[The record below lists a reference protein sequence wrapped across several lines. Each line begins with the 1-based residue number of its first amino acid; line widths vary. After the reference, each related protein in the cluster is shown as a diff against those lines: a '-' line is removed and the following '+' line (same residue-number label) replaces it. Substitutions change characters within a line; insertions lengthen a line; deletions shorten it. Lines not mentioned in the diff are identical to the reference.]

1 MTSQWYEVRNQT
13 LYRPCVDVEN
23 CDVKKGALKNM
34 DKRTKR
40 PIMRMKFAKPL
51 AALTGLAILALAA
64 PAMAAGNMTTAAL
77 QAQFNKDVVGKTIV
91 YIPVSYS
98 VPLTRIWGLTMQKE
112 AKALGIKFS
121 VRDPDFNTQRE
132 EQLLEAVIAQ
142 HPDLLIVHN
151 PNVQVL
157 ASALKRAE
165 DAGIYV
171 IQVNMASRYK
181 TDAFVGVQPVELGTE
196 MAKAVVKACGAS
208 SSGSHQIALM
218 DGEVTSAY
226 SIGITQGAMAVF
238 KKNPVIKIVSN
249 QAANWDSKTAHDKAA
264 TVLQAHPKLCGY
276 MGYWSGQDV
285 GIAQAVKQAGL
296 VGKVKIITTDGGEPP
311 TCQYLKEGLFYE
323 DFSYDAVAQANQMM
337 AIAKF
342 LLQSHMKA
350 GTFHTAIYSPVEALT
365 KENVRPGSCATLASL
380 K

>member
-1 MTSQWYEVRNQT
+1 MKMRLLTFMMALAGLVT
-13 LYRPCVDVEN
+13 L
-23 CDVKKGALKNM
+23 
-34 DKRTKR
+34 T
-40 PIMRMKFAKPL
+40 
-51 AALTGLAILALAA
+51 LAA

-77 QAQFNKDVVGKTIV
+77 QAQFKKDVVGKTIV

-98 VPLTRIWGLTMQKE
+98 IPLTRIWGLTMQKD
-112 AKALGIKFS
+112 AKALGIKFE
-121 VRDPDFNTQRE
+121 VRDPDFNSQRE

-142 HPDLLIVHN
+142 HPDVLIVHN
-151 PNVQVL
+151 PNVQIL

-165 DAGIYV
+165 KAGIYV

-196 MAKAVVKACGAS
+196 MAEAVVKACGAS
-208 SSGSHQIALM
+208 HQGSHEIALM

-226 SIGITQGAMAVF
+226 SIGLTQGAMAVF
-238 KKNPVIKIVSN
+238 KKNPAIKIVST
-249 QAANWDSKTAHDKAA
+249 QAANWNSKTAHDKAA

-296 VGKVKIITTDGGEPP
+296 VGKVKVFTTDGGEPP

-323 DFSYDAVAQANQMM
+323 DFSYQAKAQAQQMM
-337 AIAKF
+337 AVAEF
-342 LLQSHMKA
+342 LLQSHMKP

-365 KENVRPGSCATLASL
+365 KANVGPGSCATVASL